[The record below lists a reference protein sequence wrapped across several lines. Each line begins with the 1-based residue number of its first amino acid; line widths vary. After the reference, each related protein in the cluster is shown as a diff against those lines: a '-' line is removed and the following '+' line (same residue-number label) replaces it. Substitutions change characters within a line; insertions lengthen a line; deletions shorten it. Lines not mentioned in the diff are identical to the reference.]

1 MRQLL
6 MTVMLIVTVV
16 LIYNGTVRGD
26 GGTGKRIQS
35 SGDRMSDRVSR
46 ISP

>member
-6 MTVMLIVTVV
+6 MTVLLIAVV
-16 LIYNGTVRGD
+16 VSLYSNSVLGE
-26 GGTGKRIQS
+26 GGMKEQIRDS
-35 SGDRMSDRVSR
+35 SLTMADAISR

>member
-6 MTVMLIVTVV
+6 MTVMLIVVVVSIYSQTVQ
-16 LIYNGTVRGD
+16 GD
-26 GGTGKRIQS
+26 GGTGDRIRS
-35 SGDRMSDRVSR
+35 SGGQMADRISR

>member
-6 MTVMLIVTVV
+6 MTVLLIAVVVSLYSKTVQGEDGMEER
-16 LIYNGTVRGD
+16 IRNSGVRMAEQ
-26 GGTGKRIQS
+26 I
-35 SGDRMSDRVSR
+35 SR

>member
-6 MTVMLIVTVV
+6 MTVLLIAVV
-16 LIYNGTVRGD
+16 VSIYASAVLGEGGMKESIQNSGVRMAGE
-26 GGTGKRIQS
+26 
-35 SGDRMSDRVSR
+35 VSR

>member
-6 MTVMLIVTVV
+6 MTVLLIAVVVSIYSSTVQSEEGMHSQ
-16 LIYNGTVRGD
+16 IRDSGVRMAGE
-26 GGTGKRIQS
+26 I
-35 SGDRMSDRVSR
+35 SR